1 MNENSVA
8 KFLRIVGIIEAVCGF
23 LLAFILIA
31 DDGDLFPVGVAIII
45 VALVNC
51 LIFVAFGEV
60 ISLLQKNVNKQD
72 EVLNYLK
79 AKALKENATPKT
91 VLQDIESNLPEM

>member
-1 MNENSVA
+1 MNENKVA
-8 KFLRIVGIIEAVCGF
+8 KFLRITGIVEAVCGF
-23 LLAFILIA
+23 LLAFILMA
-31 DDGDLFPVGVAIII
+31 ENGDLFPVAVGVIV

-60 ISLLQKNVNKQD
+60 INLLQKNVNKQE
-72 EVLNYLK
+72 EVLDYLK
-79 AKALKENATPKT
+79 AKALKENNAPKT